1 MIVNTIAS
9 YNVNAASYNTGTGIW
24 QFSYNPTPLTAGIY
38 CGTFSNV
45 GAVLPTGYSLTA
57 VYFLFFY
64 SGVGG
69 GFGLANSYANA
80 LAEVPVIFT
89 TGGTGS
95 LVFKKQGGNYKLQA
109 RVPDCCDEPYFD
121 QQYPSF
127 AYSDD
132 DNFFPDKVP
141 SSITVTASLVRNSNT
156 FYGSGASGLGWFDSE
171 VVAAIALMNDTNILY
186 LNMAGNSETTPAPS
200 CSFAQT
206 ITTTNF
212 YIQFSI
218 TIYTNSSFRLD
229 IGAWN
234 RRNDKQIFVRYN
246 GPFLGLSGAFT
257 PTSYYDSSASLID
270 SVTSPAVAF
279 SSAPLT
285 SMVLPATLTLTKK
298 PATYLHTLPDVITS
312 NAPYPTRG
320 WTTNDYT
327 SELPDSFTLTKV
339 AGYNNYEGEFTT
351 AVNVKNYVRLKLVG
365 STYHPIT
372 GVGTDDGWKY
382 ADYGMFSS
390 YFGSANKYLPSTV
403 FSFSGFTAPVD
414 WAPFNAPTAV
424 TRSVDSYLFTNLYL
438 QEVSLFR
445 MEGIPLLTSSG
456 YVVSKC
462 KGFANYY
469 LENP

>member
-1 MIVNTIAS
+1 MIANTIAT
-9 YNVNAASYNTGTGIW
+9 YNVNAASYNAGTGIW
-24 QFSYNPTPLTAGIY
+24 QFSYNPTPLATGVW
-38 CGTFSNV
+38 CGTLTTT
-45 GAVLPTGYSLTA
+45 GGVLPTGYSLTA
-57 VYFLFFY
+57 VYFLFFRTT
-64 SGVGG
+64 GG
-69 GFGLANSYANA
+69 SGFGLANSYANA

-95 LVFKKQGGNYKLQA
+95 LVFKKQGGYYNLQA
-109 RVPDCCDEPYFD
+109 RVPECCDEQYFN
-121 QQYPSF
+121 QQYPSY

-132 DNFFPDKVP
+132 ENFFPDKVP
-141 SSITVTASLVRNSNT
+141 AAVTITPNFVRNINP
-156 FYGSGASGLGWFDSE
+156 FLGSGPSLASWYESE
-171 VVAAIALMNDTNILY
+171 AIAAIALMNNTVALY
-186 LNMAGNSETTPAPS
+186 LTGAGNSETTPSPS
-200 CSFAQT
+200 CQFYQT
-206 ITTTNF
+206 ITTADF
-212 YIQFSI
+212 YVFYSLAISATGGCLLSI
-218 TIYTNSSFRLD
+218 SVL
-229 IGAWN
+229 N
-234 RRNDKQIFVRYN
+234 RRNFSSVYVIYTGSFI
-246 GPFLGLSGAFT
+246 GLAPNPATFYSQSFNVV
-257 PTSYYDSSASLID
+257 D
-270 SVTSPAVAF
+270 SVSVPAVSF

-327 SELPDSFTLTKV
+327 SELPDSITLTKV

-365 STYHPIT
+365 STH
-372 GVGTDDGWKY
+372 GHKY

-390 YFGSANKYLPSTV
+390 YAGNASKYLPSTD
-403 FSFSGFTAPVD
+403 FSYSGYSDGGTYSAY
-414 WAPFNAPTAV
+414 NAPTAV
-424 TRSVDSYLFTNLYL
+424 TRNAAAYGYTNLYL
-438 QEVSLFR
+438 QEISLFR